1 MKFKL
6 LRYAYKQQPQRS
18 AGDYRAGFGVLYF
31 FVSPV
36 CKHDK
41 EKAQHKAIPV
51 IKPVGLLKTVPD
63 KIEGAD
69 EKAHNEKHY
78 ECR

>member
-1 MKFKL
+1 MSYSIFRVKGITNTGAFKGL
-6 LRYAYKQQPQRS
+6 
-18 AGDYRAGFGVLYF
+18 
-31 FVSPV
+31 

-51 IKPVGLLKTVPD
+51 IKPVGLLKSVPD

-69 EKAHNEKHY
+69 EKAHYEKHY